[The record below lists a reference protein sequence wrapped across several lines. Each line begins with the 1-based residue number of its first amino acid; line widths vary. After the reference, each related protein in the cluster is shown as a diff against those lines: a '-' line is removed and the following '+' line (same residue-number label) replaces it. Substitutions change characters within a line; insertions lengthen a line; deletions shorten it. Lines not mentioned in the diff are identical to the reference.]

1 MSEQPADKTALAA
14 DLAARYAAGE
24 AVLEPL
30 FEEALRLLD
39 EDDDDLSEAA
49 RAFFDDVRFAYF
61 ELSGL
66 MTPRARDQRTWD
78 LREHARAFAKSA
90 GR

>member
-1 MSEQPADKTALAA
+1 MNERPADKTAMAV

-39 EDDDDLSEAA
+39 EDEDDLTEAA

-66 MTPRARDQRTWD
+66 MAPRAREQRAWE